1 MLFELSHR
9 SIFSAW
15 KKAATLWILNDQTF
29 SRSIGDYM
37 VWFCYYDLWSKVKVF
52 GDMFKGGDVLTDD
65 VQRSGPKN
73 MLGNLDTTFSEQQ
86 LDALRNRLGKPTG
99 AASKKQLSVWSAR
112 GFIEYSA
119 QTGLYTKTE
128 AYLNRT
134 R

>member
-1 MLFELSHR
+1 MW
-9 SIFSAW
+9 AV
-15 KKAATLWILNDQTF
+15 
-29 SRSIGDYM
+29 M
-37 VWFCYYDLWSKVKVF
+37 
-52 GDMFKGGDVLTDD
+52 GDMLQKDSDTGTAEGGKT
-65 VQRSGPKN
+65 GPAN
-73 MLGNLDTTFSEQQ
+73 MLDSIEGNTFSEQQ